1 VTTIATDLKGV
12 VTSDPRHLALF
23 LSSLAGGGAQRRVL
37 TLARAFADRGHRVD
51 LVVARSDGPLRAKVS
66 PAVRLFPLASRCA
79 RLPGIASGR
88 RSRVLASFPALAR
101 YLAREKPDVVL
112 ATSNPA
118 NLACLWARACARVP
132 IPVVVS
138 VNVHLSAATG
148 ERQRAWG
155 PLLRT
160 LVRRTYAKADAII
173 ANSQGVADD
182 LPRSTRMPPERIAV
196 IHNFLDVAAIRER
209 AREPVE
215 HPWVAPGSPP
225 LVLAV
230 GKLKLQ
236 KDFPT
241 LLRAFA
247 RVRAA
252 RPARLVILGEGED
265 REQLYRLARELGV
278 AADMTLPGFV
288 TNPFAWMARAAV
300 FAHSSAWEG
309 FSNVLCEALACGCP
323 VVSTDCPGGAS
334 EILDHG
340 AIGPLVP
347 VGDDRAL
354 ADAVLALLS
363 NPPAPES
370 LRAGA
375 ARFSVDAAV
384 DRYLDVLLGACGGVL
399 RRG

>member
-1 VTTIATDLKGV
+1 
-12 VTSDPRHLALF
+12 
-23 LSSLAGGGAQRRVL
+23 
-37 TLARAFADRGHRVD
+37 
-51 LVVARSDGPLRAKVS
+51 
-66 PAVRLFPLASRCA
+66 
-79 RLPGIASGR
+79 
-88 RSRVLASFPALAR
+88 
-101 YLAREKPDVVL
+101 
-112 ATSNPA
+112 
-118 NLACLWARACARVP
+118 
-132 IPVVVS
+132 VVS

-160 LVRRTYAKADAII
+160 LVRRTYANADAVV

-182 LPRSTRMPPERIAV
+182 LARSARVPPERITV
-196 IHNFLDVAAIRER
+196 IHNPIDAAAIRER

-215 HPWVAPGSPP
+215 HPWVAPGAPP

-241 LLRAFA
+241 LLRAFV
-247 RVRAA
+247 RVRAE
-252 RPARLVILGEGED
+252 RPAHLVILGEGEERD
-265 REQLYRLARELGV
+265 DLERLAHELGV
-278 AADMTLPGFV
+278 AADTALPGFV

-323 VVSTDCPGGAS
+323 VVSTDSPGGSS

-340 AIGPLVP
+340 ATGPLVP

-354 ADAVLALLS
+354 ADAILALLS
-363 NPPAPES
+363 DPPDPER
-370 LRAGA
+370 LRARV

-384 DRYLDVLLGACGGVL
+384 DRYLDVLLGACGGAL
-399 RRG
+399 RSDAEPTREESPSHA